1 LILSSVSKYKIAK
14 LPAPEV
20 AWVKFKEHNIH
31 LPLTT
36 DEHSAPRPSNQPYR
50 PALDGLRALAILPV
64 LVFHLKA
71 SWFPGGFVGVD
82 VFFVISGYLITNL
95 ILRECERG
103 DFSFR
108 RFYQRRIAR
117 LFPSMAL
124 VLAISAGAILMLYDQ
139 RMIGDN
145 GPHMAESVLSVA
157 NIFSAHEEN
166 GYFGITKDAHPFLHF
181 WSLSVEEQF
190 YVFFP
195 MTFLFLWRWGR
206 RRLNFS
212 LASLLILSL
221 AYCVWKTRV
230 NQSWSFY
237 MLPTRAWELLAG
249 ALAATTIPAQ
259 MERLGRSRG
268 AFAWTGAVLLL
279 VSLGFVRSTHF
290 PGAIAIFPVL
300 GAVCVIIG
308 CSGDNNSVNGF
319 FSHPLLVRIG
329 QLSYVLYL
337 WHLPI
342 FCMVDYRL
350 LLTPEWERTTL
361 KCVLTLAATLLTSYY
376 VENPARRWLNRR
388 EHQREAFAFALGV
401 LISFVPLGI
410 WERVYDYPEPKA
422 SMVARGGLS
431 FNRGGSRG
439 SIAIIGDS
447 QACATSTTLR
457 AIAVEQ
463 GFQFDSMCVSS
474 SMPLMG
480 APGEAWSNTLA
491 GVKRVRPDVLVI
503 ELEWVDREQLT
514 QRLTDTLQAL
524 APYTHRIVLLTEYP
538 ILEPGMPREAL
549 RDGLRLPFFEATQR
563 KTRRE
568 HSNDIVRAVAQNLHV
583 TLVDT
588 AAAFT
593 QPDGSVRILNARQ
606 RPLYNDWMHA
616 SSLGVDAYKAALSDA
631 ISHSNYEP
639 ASARAE

>member
-237 MLPTRAWELLAG
+237 MLPTRAWGGPSAG
-249 ALAATTIPAQ
+249 FPWICALD
-259 MERLGRSRG
+259 
-268 AFAWTGAVLLL
+268 AFSGSNRHLSCARRCLCDHWMQRRQQLRQWLLL
-279 VSLGFVRSTHF
+279 SSSLGKDRAVVVR
-290 PGAIAIFPVL
+290 AIPMAP
-300 GAVCVIIG
+300 A
-308 CSGDNNSVNGF
+308 N
-319 FSHPLLVRIG
+319 LL
-329 QLSYVLYL
+329 Y
-337 WHLPI
+337 
-342 FCMVDYRL
+342 
-350 LLTPEWERTTL
+350 
-361 KCVLTLAATLLTSYY
+361 
-376 VENPARRWLNRR
+376 
-388 EHQREAFAFALGV
+388 
-401 LISFVPLGI
+401 
-410 WERVYDYPEPKA
+410 
-422 SMVARGGLS
+422 GGLS
-431 FNRGGSRG
+431 
-439 SIAIIGDS
+439 
-447 QACATSTTLR
+447 T
-457 AIAVEQ
+457 
-463 GFQFDSMCVSS
+463 
-474 SMPLMG
+474 
-480 APGEAWSNTLA
+480 AP
-491 GVKRVRPDVLVI
+491 
-503 ELEWVDREQLT
+503 
-514 QRLTDTLQAL
+514 
-524 APYTHRIVLLTEYP
+524 
-538 ILEPGMPREAL
+538 
-549 RDGLRLPFFEATQR
+549 
-563 KTRRE
+563 
-568 HSNDIVRAVAQNLHV
+568 
-583 TLVDT
+583 
-588 AAAFT
+588 
-593 QPDGSVRILNARQ
+593 NA
-606 RPLYNDWMHA
+606 
-616 SSLGVDAYKAALSDA
+616 
-631 ISHSNYEP
+631 
-639 ASARAE
+639 